1 MCCQKRTTCSN
12 RLLFAVIC
20 NRIITITVPL
30 MKVSPLLRV
39 DLLLRFFVV
48 VDWELLTCD
57 GIVLS
62 HDLFAAWDTEARRCR
77 SSTWPPWKP
86 DSYVWQLASI
96 FLITNIIPGQAETAL
111 THAREGTK
119 AVPEQLLLS
128 KKKCFSVT
136 LQPKALRILDALI
149 SRGKKEK
156 KKWSESPPPPS
167 FPCDSVSC
175 CSSLDG
181 CWSLLQSPS
190 ATQRNPARQS
200 SADCPR
206 KTDEGNI
213 SKQQH

>member
-119 AVPEQLLLS
+119 AVPKQLFLS

-136 LQPKALRILDALI
+136 LHPKALWILDALT

-156 KKWSESPPPPS
+156 KRNEVNAPPVFS
-167 FPCDSVSC
+167 MWQCFLLLFPWRLLITPAIPVSHTAKPC
-175 CSSLDG
+175 K
-181 CWSLLQSPS
+181 
-190 ATQRNPARQS
+190 S